1 MIYFKIMKKEDL
13 PKKLAVFPL
22 SNFIIFPKTT
32 VPLKMKFPTP
42 PEVLMEEGAKMETI
56 EERKNS
62 DSQN

>member
-1 MIYFKIMKKEDL
+1 MNYLMKMMML
-13 PKKLAVFPL
+13 SVACLTVLAC
-22 SNFIIFPKTT
+22 STT